1 VKRDISLYAKDILEA
16 MEKAERFIGSMSYED
31 FVADERTNYAVVKC
45 IEIIGEAVKNIPNP
59 VRSKFRDIP
68 WQDMAG
74 MRDKVIHIYFGV
86 KLDQVWLAVKEDI
99 PQLKPLIKQV
109 IEALEKNADAE

>member
-1 VKRDISLYAKDILEA
+1 MKRDIALYAKDILEA

-45 IEIIGEAVKNIPNP
+45 IEIIGEAVKNIPKP

-99 PQLKPLIKQV
+99 PRLKPLIKQV
-109 IEALEKNADAE
+109 IEALEKNAEAE